1 MWISVP
7 PRGVE
12 PKSLALQRGFLTLD
26 HQGGPWLDYCRR
38 EWQMLKSSGTGER
51 GFYWERRTGAWKKQ
65 WRTGRA
71 PIPPPGPVVWGSGRK
86 HLTLFAA
93 TSLAPTMGAHKWESL
108 NKYLLSD
115 WVISSLC
122 LGKRLSRK
130 LIQVHCERWA
140 GMGRGE
146 VQRDLLRGHWM
157 GQVGR
162 GRNDLWRGSGESKRG
177 PQWGRRPVTWG
188 LWDPWVRK
196 YRADECRELARKE
209 LGRSLC
215 VWRLFQRRCWGPG
228 KTLGYPR

>member
-93 TSLAPTMGAHKWESL
+93 ASLAPTMGAHKWESL

-157 GQVGR
+157 GQVGTEEGMTCEEAVGRVR
-162 GRNDLWRGSGESKRG
+162 GDHSEEDGQWPGDCGTPESGNTGQMSAGS
-177 PQWGRRPVTWG
+177 
-188 LWDPWVRK
+188 L
-196 YRADECRELARKE
+196 
-209 LGRSLC
+209 LGRSWAGAC
-215 VWRLFQRRCWGPG
+215 VSDGYSREDAEAQVRL
-228 KTLGYPR
+228 